1 MMFIQNLILLKKMA
15 TFWGTMSCVSF
26 VATDESCSNF
36 VEENICQGKVTKF
49 GEYFIEIHKTE
60 TYIIM

>member
-1 MMFIQNLILLKKMA
+1 MA

-49 GEYFIEIHKTE
+49 GEYFTEIHKTE